1 MPNMPSV
8 KRLCLLL
15 TFSFCS
21 STNTSTEDVTV
32 FSGDAAFLPCPL
44 QFSYSEK
51 VSVKWLKDENNGNN
65 SNVCEGNIQSNTI
78 SDPPNCKP
86 RFKLNREPLGLNIT
100 GIVSSD
106 AGVYNCVVTR
116 LIPPPAEEIS
126 LPLRLKVF
134 SSAAV
139 LPSPT
144 LQLISNTNS
153 SCVELICSLEGL
165 SPQQVNFTWTR
176 ATQLIHH
183 LGTSSMNSTLTLCK
197 PNWTEGETLT
207 CQASYSHNRT
217 LSKNITLKQHS
228 ASPSVSVACI
238 RGSDGAPTMLCAA
251 EGFYPADLK
260 QSWLTDGEY
269 ISYLNTSLTPTYDE
283 NLTSFHASRN
293 YSKNRDGSYD
303 VTSYLHP
310 SRTITVYYCWVNHS
324 GLSKPILV
332 NISSAQ
338 CTERK
343 EAFTG
348 LFVRYM
354 VVGILFGLLVVT
366 ALFIEVYYQH
376 LTTSARHLWS
386 TADANATSEPVSNHQ
401 VYQHELKQ
409 TYPL

>member
-1 MPNMPSV
+1 MFLAKHWILVYSFWTLLPFFSAVRTWNCCHFNSTQIVYQGLSTTINCYPKQDCFLINRNQFTAFTIVLRRNSSLCAYFYFNKSWTKQMC
-8 KRLCLLL
+8 KDNIRLVWIPETEEISFDLLNVQINHSGIY
-15 TFSFCS
+15 TC
-21 STNTSTEDVTV
+21 TV
-32 FSGDAAFLPCPL
+32 
-44 QFSYSEK
+44 
-51 VSVKWLKDENNGNN
+51 DE
-65 SNVCEGNIQSNTI
+65 
-78 SDPPNCKP
+78 
-86 RFKLNREPLGLNIT
+86 
-100 GIVSSD
+100 
-106 AGVYNCVVTR
+106 Y
-116 LIPPPAEEIS
+116 IPPPT
-126 LPLRLKVF
+126 RC
-134 SSAAV
+134 V
-139 LPSPT
+139 LIQRT
-144 LQLISNTNS
+144 
-153 SCVELICSLEGL
+153 
-165 SPQQVNFTWTR
+165 F
-176 ATQLIHH
+176 IHVV
-183 LGTSSMNSTLTLCK
+183 
-197 PNWTEGETLT
+197 
-207 CQASYSHNRT
+207 
-217 LSKNITLKQHS
+217 